1 MNRSLFVPALVAFG
15 FILTTGCGKP
25 VMITSVEAPDSL
37 RTNQT
42 GTFTVMINED
52 AKEPVTYNWN
62 FQDNNTAPG
71 STVSHSFRQAGTYNV
86 EVTATNKK
94 GKASD
99 TETVAVVVTD
109 PPVPA
114 QIVSASATPLNPDTR
129 TNVSFSAQTR
139 GDATIAYAWDFGD
152 GSSSTQANP
161 SHTYSQPGTYSARLT
176 ATNNAGSDN
185 RTISITVRP
194 YEAAICRSL
203 TEMSAAFFDRNS
215 SVLTAQATA
224 ALQENLD
231 ILQECPNMSV
241 RVEGWAAPGERNA
254 QQLSEDRGRAV
265 EQFYRQGGLAASRA
279 TVQGR
284 GRVSGVTQ
292 KDGASQYRRAD
303 SIPLR

>member
-1 MNRSLFVPALVAFG
+1 
-15 FILTTGCGKP
+15 
-25 VMITSVEAPDSL
+25 
-37 RTNQT
+37 
-42 GTFTVMINED
+42 
-52 AKEPVTYNWN
+52 
-62 FQDNNTAPG
+62 
-71 STVSHSFRQAGTYNV
+71 
-86 EVTATNKK
+86 
-94 GKASD
+94 
-99 TETVAVVVTD
+99 
-109 PPVPA
+109 
-114 QIVSASATPLNPDTR
+114 
-129 TNVSFSAQTR
+129 
-139 GDATIAYAWDFGD
+139 
-152 GSSSTQANP
+152 
-161 SHTYSQPGTYSARLT
+161 
-176 ATNNAGSDN
+176 
-185 RTISITVRP
+185 
-194 YEAAICRSL
+194 
-203 TEMSAAFFDRNS
+203 MSAAFFDRNS